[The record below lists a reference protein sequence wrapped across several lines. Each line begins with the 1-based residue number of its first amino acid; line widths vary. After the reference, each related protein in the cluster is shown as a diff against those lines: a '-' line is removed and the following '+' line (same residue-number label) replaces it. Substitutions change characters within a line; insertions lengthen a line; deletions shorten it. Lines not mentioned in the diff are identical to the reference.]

1 MSTTPLAGKSALV
14 TGGGRGIG
22 AAIARRLAAHG
33 ASVHVHYGSSA
44 DAAEAVAAETGGRA
58 LQADLAAESGPA
70 DLAGQVAEQIDG
82 PLDILVNNAGVYPAG
97 PTADLDDAE
106 IRRGYAVNVLSP
118 ILLTKHL
125 IGDLADGGRV
135 IFIGSCVGER
145 MPFPGGAVY
154 AGTKGAIKMFS
165 QGLSR
170 ELGDR
175 GITVNN
181 VEPGPIDTDMN
192 PDSADN
198 PARDTMH
205 QMTSLGRHGK
215 ADEVAALV
223 AFLAGPDASF
233 ITGGNYL
240 IDGGFN
246 A

>member
-1 MSTTPLAGKSALV
+1 MTDTYPLDNKTALV

-33 ASVHVHYGSSA
+33 ASVLVHYGRSA
-44 DAAEAVAAETGGRA
+44 DVAESLAAEIGGRA
-58 LQADLAAESGPA
+58 VQADLAADDGPA
-70 DLAGQVAEQIDG
+70 KLAGQVDAV
-82 PLDILVNNAGVYPAG
+82 DILVNNAGVYPAG
-97 PTADLDDAE
+97 PLAELDE
-106 IRRGYAVNVLSP
+106 QTIRDGYAINVLAP
-118 ILLTKHL
+118 LLVTKHL
-125 IGDLADGGRV
+125 TPKLNDNGRL

-154 AGTKGAIKMFS
+154 AGTKGAIKMLS

-170 ELGDR
+170 ELGGN

-192 PDSADN
+192 PDSPDN
-198 PARDTMH
+198 PGQAMMKS
-205 QMTSLGRHGK
+205 MTPLGRFGR

-223 AFLAGPDASF
+223 AFLASPDAAY

>member
-1 MSTTPLAGKSALV
+1 MTDTNYLNGKTALV

-33 ASVHVHYGSSA
+33 ATVLVHYGHSA
-44 DAAEAVAAETGGRA
+44 DAAETLAAEINGRA
-58 LQADLAAESGPA
+58 IMADLAADDGPA
-70 DLAGQVAEQIDG
+70 KLAGQVEG
-82 PLDILVNNAGVYPAG
+82 GGLDVLVNNAGVYPAG
-97 PTADLDDAE
+97 PLAELDE
-106 IRRGYAVNVLSP
+106 QTIRDGYAINVLAP
-118 ILLTKHL
+118 LLVTKHL
-125 IGDLADGGRV
+125 TPKLNDNGRL

-154 AGTKGAIKMFS
+154 AGTKGAIKMLS

-170 ELGDR
+170 ELGGR

-192 PDSADN
+192 PDSPDN
-198 PARDTMH
+198 PGQAMMKS
-205 QMTSLGRHGK
+205 MTPLGRYGK

-223 AFLAGPDASF
+223 AFLASPDAAY